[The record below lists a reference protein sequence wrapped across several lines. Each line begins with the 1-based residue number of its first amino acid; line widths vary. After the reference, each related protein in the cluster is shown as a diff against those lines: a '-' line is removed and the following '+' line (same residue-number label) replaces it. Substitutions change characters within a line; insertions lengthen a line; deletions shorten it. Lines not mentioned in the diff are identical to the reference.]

1 MCIAMNGMDFEHDEG
16 LSVGSALVE
25 CLEHSGH
32 LWTLN
37 HVLKCELHPVGGGK
51 EPHRVLN
58 GSSITQFVFR
68 KVILAVLWRVD

>member
-37 HVLKCELHPVGGGK
+37 HVLKYEL
-51 EPHRVLN
+51 
-58 GSSITQFVFR
+58 
-68 KVILAVLWRVD
+68 IL